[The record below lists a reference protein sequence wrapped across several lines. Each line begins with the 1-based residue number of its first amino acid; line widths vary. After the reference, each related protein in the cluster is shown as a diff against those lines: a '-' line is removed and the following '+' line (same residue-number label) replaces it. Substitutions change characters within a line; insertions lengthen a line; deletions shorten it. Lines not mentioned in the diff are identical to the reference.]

1 MSGIVTS
8 RITSD
13 GAFAKRWR
21 NAARPLSASSTVY
34 PARSSSSRRSRRMS
48 SSSSTTNTRG
58 RVFMLVSYHPADG
71 IPLSRADP
79 ADMARVLISEPHDD
93 ISALLELV
101 VRRLGH
107 EPVAFAGGEVDY
119 LGLDAA
125 VVEPGEEAALRVAR
139 SLREKNVPVLFTS
152 IYPHDDELLALET

>member
-107 EPVAFAGGEVDY
+107 EPVRASEAADY
-119 LGLDAA
+119 VGIDAA
-125 VVEPGEEAALRVAR
+125 VIEPGELEGLRLARALRAQ
-139 SLREKNVPVLFTS
+139 
-152 IYPHDDELLALET
+152 